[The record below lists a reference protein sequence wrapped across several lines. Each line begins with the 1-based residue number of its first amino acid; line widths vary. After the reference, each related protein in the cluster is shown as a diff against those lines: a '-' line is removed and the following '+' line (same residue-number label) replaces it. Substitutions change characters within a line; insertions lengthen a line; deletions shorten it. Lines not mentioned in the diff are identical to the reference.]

1 MEEIIVYDTE
11 INNIKKLENLK
22 KLKIA
27 LMNLTHYKII
37 REPILSLD
45 NIKKF
50 QITKMKF
57 IYLLMLFLMTKLL
70 VMLYFWL
77 LQSC

>member
-1 MEEIIVYDTE
+1 MKLKYNMEEIIVYDTE

-45 NIKKF
+45 NIKNSK
-50 QITKMKF
+50 
-57 IYLLMLFLMTKLL
+57 
-70 VMLYFWL
+70 
-77 LQSC
+77 

>member
-1 MEEIIVYDTE
+1 MIQ
-11 INNIKKLENLK
+11 KLTILKVRKSK

-45 NIKKF
+45 NIKNSK
-50 QITKMKF
+50 
-57 IYLLMLFLMTKLL
+57 
-70 VMLYFWL
+70 
-77 LQSC
+77 